1 MWRDPH
7 CAAEDLGG
15 VGGVA
20 RDVEE
25 AVLDAP
31 VAAEGEGDAVAC

>member
-1 MWRDPH
+1 MRREPH

-15 VGGVA
+15 VGGVTG
-20 RDVEE
+20 DVEE

-31 VAAEGEGDAVAC
+31 AAAQGKGDAVAG